1 MSFLPLN
8 SGTDFIVNS
17 EAITATLWS
26 GTVPTLATYFT
37 SSTQEASSAGNYYL
51 NVYQTAS
58 SETTAEVQF
67 AIAYANKQGS
77 GSALYNSAVG
87 GNSYSRT
94 IYGQYRTLV
103 LGDENADFNFGG
115 VTQSDFYVLSID
127 RTRYKEKLFPGTF
140 NLQLSG
146 SGITLE
152 LTDDSKDIASVNFND
167 AGRVFQIVS
176 GSNGNAYAGNGY
188 TDTSGSYGLFLPDIG
203 TIILNAPA
211 LDLSAANGGIALNTT
226 RSFDGDTGVNNTRLF
241 THISGAA
248 SFSLN
253 SEETI
258 SSNFAFIKVPN
269 SEMNYSENP
278 SFISSSTGEIL
289 YLDEG
294 FNFNP
299 RTYATTVGL
308 YNPNNELLAVAKLSR
323 PIPKDFTKELAIRIK
338 LDF

>member
-8 SGTDFIVNS
+8 TGTDFIVNS

-26 GTVPTLATYFT
+26 GTVPTLATYST

-58 SETTAEVQF
+58 SYTISEVQF

-77 GSALYNSAVG
+77 GSALYNGAVG
-87 GNSYSRT
+87 GNSFTRT
-94 IYGQYRTLV
+94 LYGQYRTLV

-127 RTRYKEKLFPGTF
+127 RARYKEKLFPGTF

-146 SGITLE
+146 SGRTLK
-152 LTDDSKDIASVNFND
+152 LTDDSKDIASVSFND

-176 GSNGNAYAGNGY
+176 GSNGNAYVGNGY
-188 TDTSGSYGLFLPDIG
+188 TAASGSYGFLLPDIG
-203 TIILNAPA
+203 TIILNAAA
-211 LDLSAANGGIALNTT
+211 LDLSAANGGIGLATT
-226 RSFDGDTGVNNTRLF
+226 RSFNGDTGTNNARF
-241 THISGAA
+241 FNHISGAA

-258 SSNFAFIKVPN
+258 SSNYAFIKVPN

-289 YLDEG
+289 YLNEG

>member
-26 GTVPTLATYFT
+26 GTVPTLATYST

-58 SETTAEVQF
+58 SLSISEVQF
-67 AIAYANKQGS
+67 AIAYGNKYGS
-77 GSALYNSAVG
+77 GSALFNSAVG

-127 RTRYKEKLFPGTF
+127 RTRYKEKLLPGTF

-146 SGITLE
+146 SGRTLE
-152 LTDDSKDIASVNFND
+152 LTDNSKDIATVSFND

-176 GSNGNAYAGNGY
+176 GSSGNAYTGNGY
-188 TDTSGSYGLFLPDIG
+188 TSTSGSYGYFLPDIG
-203 TIILNAPA
+203 TIILNAAA
-211 LDLSAANGGIALNTT
+211 LDLSAANGGITLATT
-226 RSFDGDTGVNNTRLF
+226 KSFNGDTGVNNAKLYTR
-241 THISGAA
+241 ISGAA
-248 SFSLN
+248 SFALN

-258 SSNFAFIKVPN
+258 SSNYAFIKVPN

-278 SFISSSTGEIL
+278 SFISRSE
-289 YLDEG
+289 E
-294 FNFNP
+294 
-299 RTYATTVGL
+299 RRVGK
-308 YNPNNELLAVAKLSR
+308 ECRSR
-323 PIPKDFTKELAIRIK
+323 WSPYH
-338 LDF
+338 

>member
-8 SGTDFIVNS
+8 SGTDFIINS

-26 GTVPTLATYFT
+26 GTVPILSTYFT

-58 SETTAEVQF
+58 SLSISEVQF
-67 AIAYANKQGS
+67 AIAYGNKYGS
-77 GSALYNSAVG
+77 GSALFNSSVE

-115 VTQSDFYVLSID
+115 VTQDDFYVLSID
-127 RTRYKEKLFPGTF
+127 RTRYKEKLLPGTF

-152 LTDDSKDIASVNFND
+152 LTDDSNDISSVSFND

-176 GSNGNAYAGNGY
+176 GSNGSAYIGNGY

-203 TIILNAPA
+203 TIILNAAA
-211 LDLSAANGGIALNTT
+211 LDLSAVNGGITLATT
-226 RSFDGDTGVNNTRLF
+226 RSFNGDTGVNNAKLY

-248 SFSLN
+248 SFALN

-258 SSNFAFIKVPN
+258 SSNYAFIKVPN

-289 YLDEG
+289 YLNEG

-299 RTYATTVGL
+299 RTYVTTVGL

-338 LDF
+338 LDY

>member
-8 SGTDFIVNS
+8 TGTDFIVNS

-58 SETTAEVQF
+58 SYTISEVQF

-77 GSALYNSAVG
+77 GSALYNGAVG
-87 GNSYSRT
+87 GNSFTRT
-94 IYGQYRTLV
+94 LYGQYRTLV

-127 RTRYKEKLFPGTF
+127 RARYKEKLFPGTF

-146 SGITLE
+146 SGRTLK
-152 LTDDSKDIASVNFND
+152 LTDDSKDIASVSFND

-176 GSNGNAYAGNGY
+176 GSNGNAYVGNGY
-188 TDTSGSYGLFLPDIG
+188 TAASGSYGFLLPDIG
-203 TIILNAPA
+203 TIILNAAA
-211 LDLSAANGGIALNTT
+211 LDLSAANGGIGLATT
-226 RSFDGDTGVNNTRLF
+226 RSFNGDTGTNNARF
-241 THISGAA
+241 FNHISGAA

-258 SSNFAFIKVPN
+258 SSNYAFIKVPN

-289 YLDEG
+289 YLNEG

>member
-17 EAITATLWS
+17 EAITSTLWS
-26 GTVPTLATYFT
+26 GTTPVLSTFFT

-58 SETTAEVQF
+58 SETTSEVQF
-67 AIAYANKQGS
+67 AVTYGNKYGS
-77 GSALYNSAVG
+77 GSAFYNNAVTG
-87 GNSYSRT
+87 ASYTRT

-127 RTRYKEKLFPGTF
+127 RTRYKEKLLPGTF
-140 NLQLSG
+140 NIHLSG
-146 SGITLE
+146 SGGTLR
-152 LTDDSKDIASVNFND
+152 LTDNSQDIASVSYSD
-167 AGRVFQIVS
+167 AGRIFQIVS
-176 GSNGNAYAGNGY
+176 GSNGAAYSGNGY
-188 TDTSGSYGLFLPDIG
+188 TSNSGSYGYFLPDVG
-203 TIILNAPA
+203 TIILNAAA
-211 LDLSAANGGIALNTT
+211 LDLSFANGGISLGTDRTSN
-226 RSFDGDTGVNNTRLF
+226 DNTGVNNAKLF
-241 THISGAA
+241 RSISGSAN
-248 SFSLN
+248 FQLN

-258 SSNFAFIKVPN
+258 TSNYAFIRVPN

-278 SFISSSTGEIL
+278 SFISSSTGEII
-289 YLDEG
+289 YLDQG

-299 RTYATTVGL
+299 RTYPTTIGL
-308 YNPNNELLAVAKLSR
+308 YNDNNDLLAVAKLSR
-323 PIPKDFTKELAIRIK
+323 PIPKDFTKELSVRVK

>member
-8 SGTDFIVNS
+8 PGTDFITNS

-26 GTVPTLATYFT
+26 GTVPILATFFT
-37 SSTQEASSAGNYYL
+37 SSTQEASSAGNFYL

-58 SETTAEVQF
+58 SEATSEVQF
-67 AIAYANKQGS
+67 AIAYANKFGS
-77 GSALYNSAVG
+77 GSALYNSAVN
-87 GNSYSRT
+87 GNSYTRT

-127 RTRYKEKLFPGTF
+127 RTRYKEKILPGTF
-140 NLQLSG
+140 NIQLSG
-146 SGITLE
+146 SGGTLY
-152 LTDDSKDIASVNFND
+152 LTDNSKDVSVVSFND

-176 GSNGNAYAGNGY
+176 GSNGAAYTGNGY
-188 TDTSGSYGLFLPDIG
+188 TDTSGSYGYFLPDIG

-211 LDLSAANGGIALNTT
+211 LDLSFSDGGISLNTDRT
-226 RSFDGDTGVNNTRLF
+226 SNANTGLNNSKLF
-241 THISGAA
+241 TAISGAA
-248 SFSLN
+248 SFQLN

-258 SSNFAFIKVPN
+258 SSNYAFIRVPN

-278 SFISSSTGEIL
+278 SFISASTGEII
-289 YLDEG
+289 YLDQG

-299 RTYATTVGL
+299 RTYATTIGL
-308 YNPNNELLAVAKLSR
+308 YNDNNDLLAVAKLSR
-323 PIPKDFTKELAIRIK
+323 PIPKDFTKELAIRVK

>member
-8 SGTDFIVNS
+8 TGTDFIVNS

-26 GTVPTLATYFT
+26 GTVPTLATYFS

-58 SETTAEVQF
+58 SYTISEVQF

-77 GSALYNSAVG
+77 GSALYNGAVG
-87 GNSYSRT
+87 GNSFTRT
-94 IYGQYRTLV
+94 LYGQYRTLV

-127 RTRYKEKLFPGTF
+127 RARYKEKLFPGTF

-146 SGITLE
+146 SGRTLK
-152 LTDDSKDIASVNFND
+152 LTDDSKDIASVSFND

-176 GSNGNAYAGNGY
+176 GSNGNAYVGNGY
-188 TDTSGSYGLFLPDIG
+188 TAASGSYGFLLPDIG
-203 TIILNAPA
+203 TIILNAAA
-211 LDLSAANGGIALNTT
+211 LDLSAANGGIGLATT
-226 RSFDGDTGVNNTRLF
+226 RSFNGDTGTNNARF
-241 THISGAA
+241 FNHISGAA

-258 SSNFAFIKVPN
+258 SSNYAFIKVPN

-289 YLDEG
+289 YLNEG

>member
-8 SGTDFIVNS
+8 PGTDFIVNS

-58 SETTAEVQF
+58 SQTISEVQF

-77 GSALYNSAVG
+77 GSALYNAAVG
-87 GNSYSRT
+87 GNSFT
-94 IYGQYRTLV
+94 KTLYGQYRTLV

-115 VTQSDFYVLSID
+115 VTQSDFID
-127 RTRYKEKLFPGTF
+127 RARYKEKLFPGTF

-146 SGITLE
+146 SGRTLE
-152 LTDDSKDIASVNFND
+152 LTDDSKDIASVSFND

-176 GSNGNAYAGNGY
+176 GSNGNAYVGNGY
-188 TDTSGSYGLFLPDIG
+188 TAASGSYGLFLPDIG
-203 TIILNAPA
+203 TIILNASA
-211 LDLSAANGGIALNTT
+211 LDLSAANGGVGLNTT
-226 RSFDGDTGVNNTRLF
+226 RVSNGSTGVNNTRF
-241 THISGAA
+241 FAHISGAA

>member
-8 SGTDFIVNS
+8 PGTDFIVNS

-58 SETTAEVQF
+58 SYTISEVQF

-77 GSALYNSAVG
+77 GSALYNGAVG
-87 GNSYSRT
+87 GNSFTRT
-94 IYGQYRTLV
+94 LYGQYRTLV

-115 VTQSDFYVLSID
+115 VTQSDFYVINVE
-127 RTRYKEKLFPGTF
+127 RARYKEKLFPGTF

-146 SGITLE
+146 SGRTLE
-152 LTDDSKDIASVNFND
+152 LTDDSKDIASVSFND

-188 TDTSGSYGLFLPDIG
+188 TAASGSYGLFLPDIG
-203 TIILNAPA
+203 TIILNASA
-211 LDLSAANGGIALNTT
+211 LDMPAASGGIGLNTIT
-226 RSFDGDTGVNNTRLF
+226 ASNGNTGVNNRKF
-241 THISGAA
+241 FNHISGAA
-248 SFSLN
+248 SFALN

-258 SSNFAFIKVPN
+258 SSNYAFIKVPN
-269 SEMNYSENP
+269 GEMNYSENP

-289 YLDEG
+289 YLNEG

>member
-8 SGTDFIVNS
+8 TGTDFIVNS

-58 SETTAEVQF
+58 SYTISEVQF

-77 GSALYNSAVG
+77 GSALYNGAVG
-87 GNSYSRT
+87 GNSFTRT
-94 IYGQYRTLV
+94 LYGQYRTLV

-127 RTRYKEKLFPGTF
+127 RARYKEKLFPGTF

-146 SGITLE
+146 SGRTLK
-152 LTDDSKDIASVNFND
+152 LTDDSKDIASVSFND

-176 GSNGNAYAGNGY
+176 GSNGNAYVGNGY
-188 TDTSGSYGLFLPDIG
+188 TAASGSYGFLLPDIG
-203 TIILNAPA
+203 TIILNAAA
-211 LDLSAANGGIALNTT
+211 LDLSAANGGIGLATT
-226 RSFDGDTGVNNTRLF
+226 RSFNGDTGTNNARF
-241 THISGAA
+241 FNHISGAA

-258 SSNFAFIKVPN
+258 SSNYAFIKVPN

>member
-8 SGTDFIVNS
+8 PGTDFIVNS

-77 GSALYNSAVG
+77 GSALYNGAVG
-87 GNSYSRT
+87 GNSFT
-94 IYGQYRTLV
+94 KTLYGQYRTLV

-146 SGITLE
+146 SGRTLE

-176 GSNGNAYAGNGY
+176 GSNGNAYVGNGY
-188 TDTSGSYGLFLPDIG
+188 TSASGSYGLFLPDIG
-203 TIILNAPA
+203 TIILNAAA
-211 LDLSAANGGIALNTT
+211 LDLSAANGGIGLNTT
-226 RSFDGDTGVNNTRLF
+226 RVSNGSTGVNNTRF
-241 THISGAA
+241 FAHISGAA

>member
-8 SGTDFIVNS
+8 TGTDFIVNS

-58 SETTAEVQF
+58 SYTISEVQF

-77 GSALYNSAVG
+77 GSALYNGAVG
-87 GNSYSRT
+87 GNSFTRT
-94 IYGQYRTLV
+94 LYGQDRTLV

-127 RTRYKEKLFPGTF
+127 RARYKEKLFPGTF

-146 SGITLE
+146 SGRTLK
-152 LTDDSKDIASVNFND
+152 LTDDSKDIASVSFND

-176 GSNGNAYAGNGY
+176 GSNGNAYVGNGY
-188 TDTSGSYGLFLPDIG
+188 TAASGSYGFLLPDIG
-203 TIILNAPA
+203 TIILNAAA
-211 LDLSAANGGIALNTT
+211 LDLSAANGGIGLATT
-226 RSFDGDTGVNNTRLF
+226 RSFNGDTGTNNARF
-241 THISGAA
+241 FNHISGAA

-258 SSNFAFIKVPN
+258 SSNYAFIKVPN

-289 YLDEG
+289 YLNEG

>member
-26 GTVPTLATYFT
+26 GTVPTLATYST

-58 SETTAEVQF
+58 SLSISEVQF
-67 AIAYANKQGS
+67 AIAYGNKYGS
-77 GSALYNSAVG
+77 GSALFNSAVG

-127 RTRYKEKLFPGTF
+127 RTRYKEKLLPGTF

-146 SGITLE
+146 SGRTLE
-152 LTDDSKDIASVNFND
+152 LTDNSKDIATVSFND

-176 GSNGNAYAGNGY
+176 GSSGNAYTGNGY
-188 TDTSGSYGLFLPDIG
+188 TATSGSYGYFLPDIG
-203 TIILNAPA
+203 TIILNAAA
-211 LDLSAANGGIALNTT
+211 LDLSAANGGITLATT
-226 RSFDGDTGVNNTRLF
+226 RSFNGDTGVNNAKLYTR
-241 THISGAA
+241 ISGAA
-248 SFSLN
+248 SFALN

-258 SSNFAFIKVPN
+258 SSNYAFIKVPN

-289 YLDEG
+289 YLNEG

-299 RTYATTVGL
+299 RTYVTTVGL
-308 YNPNNELLAVAKLSR
+308 YNLNNELLAVAKLSR

-338 LDF
+338 LDY

>member
-8 SGTDFIVNS
+8 PGTDFIVNS

-26 GTVPTLATYFT
+26 GTVPTLATYST

-58 SETTAEVQF
+58 SLSISEVQF

-77 GSALYNSAVG
+77 GSALYNGAVG
-87 GNSYSRT
+87 GNSYTRT
-94 IYGQYRTLV
+94 LYGQYRTLV

-115 VTQSDFYVLSID
+115 VTQSDFYVINVE
-127 RTRYKEKLFPGTF
+127 RARYKEKLFPGTF

-146 SGITLE
+146 SGRTLE

-167 AGRVFQIVS
+167 AGRVFQICS
-176 GSNGNAYAGNGY
+176 GSNGNAYSGNGY
-188 TDTSGSYGLFLPDIG
+188 TDASGSYGYFLPDIG
-203 TIILNAPA
+203 TIILNAAA
-211 LDLSAANGGIALNTT
+211 LDLSAANGGIGLATT
-226 RSFDGDTGVNNTRLF
+226 RSFNGDTGTNNSRF
-241 THISGAA
+241 FNHISGAA

>member
-26 GTVPTLATYFT
+26 GTVPTLATFFT

-51 NVYQTAS
+51 NIYQTAS
-58 SETTAEVQF
+58 SETISEVQF

-127 RTRYKEKLFPGTF
+127 RTRYKEKLLPGTF

-146 SGITLE
+146 SGRTLE
-152 LTDDSKDIASVNFND
+152 LTDDSKDIASVSFND

-176 GSNGNAYAGNGY
+176 GSNGAAYSGTGY
-188 TDTSGSYGLFLPDIG
+188 TTNSGSYGYFLPDIG

-241 THISGAA
+241 ARISGAA
-248 SFSLN
+248 SFQLN

-258 SSNFAFIKVPN
+258 SSNYAFIKVPN
-269 SEMNYSENP
+269 GEMNYSENP
-278 SFISSSTGEIL
+278 SFISASTGEII
-289 YLDEG
+289 YLDQG

-308 YNPNNELLAVAKLSR
+308 YNDNNDLLAVAKLSR